1 MANLTSQLGYELL
14 ASDAADRIRRILSR
28 TDHRLLIA
36 EIDEMVVGWVHAAI
50 FEFLESEAF
59 VLIGGL
65 VVDAKHRRRGIAR
78 LLMGH
83 VEGWGKTQGCFIIR
97 LSSSVTRAGAH
108 RFYGRLGYKNIKTQ
122 YAFIKVLD
130 GPRSDDIRRFVP
142 RVE

>member
-1 MANLTSQLGYELL
+1 MTSQLGYELP
-14 ASDAADRIRRILSR
+14 ASDASDRLRRILSR
-28 TDHRLLIA
+28 SDQRLLIA
-36 EIDEMVVGWVHAAI
+36 EVDGAVVGWVHAAI

-65 VVDAKHRRRGIAR
+65 VVDARHRRRGIAR
-78 LLMGH
+78 LLIGH
-83 VEGWGKTQGCFIIR
+83 VEGWARSQGCFIVR
-97 LSSSVTRAGAH
+97 LSSSVTRTGAH

-142 RVE
+142 RVD